1 MNFYPFHIGDYT
13 AHTARLSLMEDLAYR
28 RMIDAYYLAERPFNG
43 CAADVAREIGM
54 VDQVAAVEYV
64 LKKFFEQVDGEFHNK
79 RCDKEIAHYQDKKTK
94 ASNAGKASVERR
106 LGKKSTSVEGLS
118 TDVQL
123 TNNHEPRTK
132 NQEKNTESQP
142 DGFDSFWSAYP
153 KKVAKPAAQKAF
165 KAAKIN
171 GHLPE
176 VLADIE
182 AKSQSDSWLAN
193 KGQFIPNPATYL
205 NQRRWEDQT
214 GQQSPQVAG
223 AI

>member
-1 MNFYPFHIGDYT
+1 MKIIPKDWGDFQHYKDRSPSWIKLHKNLLDNYEFQMMHV
-13 AHTARLSLMEDLAYR
+13 ASKALAPMLWLLASEYEGGV
-28 RMIDAYYLAERPFNG
+28 IDASIEKLCFRLRMSPKEFNDALKPLIDNGFFYLEQVASNTLAECYPQKR
-43 CAADVAREIGM
+43 RE
-54 VDQVAAVEYV
+54 E
-64 LKKFFEQVDGEFHNK
+64 
-79 RCDKEIAHYQDKKTK
+79 
-94 ASNAGKASVERR
+94 ERR
-106 LGKKSTSVEGLS
+106 EEESAV
-118 TDVQL
+118 
-123 TNNHEPRTK
+123 
-132 NQEKNTESQP
+132 ESQP